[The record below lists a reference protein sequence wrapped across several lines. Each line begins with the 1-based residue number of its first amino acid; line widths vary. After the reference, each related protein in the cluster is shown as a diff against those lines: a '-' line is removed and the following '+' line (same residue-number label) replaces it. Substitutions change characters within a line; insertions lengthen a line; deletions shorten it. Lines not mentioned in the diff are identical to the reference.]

1 MSFEDRIKDS
11 LLSPAYSPWKQLE
24 GNLLPQFE
32 ENWGPTKSFIPR
44 DPCTGAP
51 IDLLD
56 LQAGRGRGGL
66 STGGNKTKAQAGRVN
81 LQVS

>member
-32 ENWGPTKSFIPR
+32 ENWGPAKSFIPR

-56 LQAGRGRGGL
+56 LQAGRGQGGL